1 MMESFVAERLVD
13 YDESTRTATL
23 TDAGRQFI
31 A

>member
-23 TDAGRQFI
+23 TDAGRRII